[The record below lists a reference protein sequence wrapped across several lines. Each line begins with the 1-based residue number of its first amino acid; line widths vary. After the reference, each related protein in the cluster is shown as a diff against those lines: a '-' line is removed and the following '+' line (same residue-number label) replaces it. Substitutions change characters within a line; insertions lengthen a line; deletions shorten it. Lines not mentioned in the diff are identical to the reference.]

1 MNVKKLKKEKSE
13 KEGIKTRLLYKT
25 VGSFEIDRSI
35 GLINCVNLKIVFLY
49 IDIYGGKK
57 LVDILKE

>member
-25 VGSFEIDRSI
+25 AGGFEIDWLDQLREFKNRI
-35 GLINCVNLKIVFLY
+35 F
-49 IDIYGGKK
+49 ID
-57 LVDILKE
+57 